1 MSPAFLMLAA
11 ALAMAA
17 PAASLIGK
25 PGCQTRCGDVDIPYP
40 FGIGTASTGGANCS
54 LPGFE
59 ISCGSR
65 TTGSGSAVVGPV
77 LAGTD
82 IAVLN
87 LSVMPRPQA
96 RVLLP
101 VAWQCFN
108 STGDSTGY
116 SYGTV
121 RFNPDGVYR
130 ISDTDNELFV
140 LGCNTLMYTN
150 SGPPGRYRYT
160 FYTGCMAFC
169 NDSGSAKDGEC
180 AGVGCCHVN
189 IPPGLTDN
197 WMQFGSTSTWSH
209 ADQEFSPCDY
219 DFIVERGHYSFRA
232 SDLTTMP
239 VNQTS
244 MSCAAA
250 KEKNRPQ
257 YACVSDHSECVDA
270 SPGYFCNCTQGYEGN
285 PYIVNGCT
293 SKQQCSIY
301 GLLSQR
307 KKRKI

>member
-140 LGCNTLMYTN
+140 LGWRLQH
-150 SGPPGRYRYT
+150 P
-160 FYTGCMAFC
+160 
-169 NDSGSAKDGEC
+169 D
-180 AGVGCCHVN
+180 VH
-189 IPPGLTDN
+189 
-197 WMQFGSTSTWSH
+197 Q
-209 ADQEFSPCDY
+209 Q
-219 DFIVERGHYSFRA
+219 RA
-232 SDLTTMP
+232 
-239 VNQTS
+239 
-244 MSCAAA
+244 A
-250 KEKNRPQ
+250 RPLPL
-257 YACVSDHSECVDA
+257 H
-270 SPGYFCNCTQGYEGN
+270 FLHRLH
-285 PYIVNGCT
+285 
-293 SKQQCSIY
+293 
-301 GLLSQR
+301 GLLQR
-307 KKRKI
+307 LRQRQGRRVRRRRLLPRQHPAGPHRQLDAVREH